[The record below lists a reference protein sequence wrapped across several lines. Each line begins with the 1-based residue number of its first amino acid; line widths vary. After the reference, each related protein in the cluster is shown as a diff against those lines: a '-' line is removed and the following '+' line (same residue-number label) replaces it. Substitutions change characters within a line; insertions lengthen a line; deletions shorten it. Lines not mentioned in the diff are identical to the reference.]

1 MEIVRVVETTG
12 DTGRGTATTG
22 ETSGA
27 ESTLPRRILIA
38 FAVGQLGW
46 AILINLVNTW
56 LIELY
61 SGGLNP
67 VTGATLVT
75 AAVLSLIVG
84 GGRLFDAVIDPLVAK
99 FSDQAAFER
108 GRRLPFMA
116 VGALPSGI
124 FAVLIFVPPNAT
136 ATLLN
141 AVWLVGMTL
150 AFYIALTLYATPYF
164 ALIPELSESTSDRI
178 NLSTGVAIG
187 FAIGLAISAQAAA
200 IWGLVE
206 ASSSLSQTASI
217 QVAIGILSGVAVLC
231 MYAPVFAID
240 EEKHASPAPSAHGI
254 VETLRKFSRN
264 REFVSYVIADFAYFA
279 GLSITQA
286 AFPFYA
292 VALLEI
298 DRGFVGLFLGVIVLV
313 WLALYPVVN
322 VLAKRYGKKT
332 LIRLAFLSLGVVFC
346 FLGFLGLAPVDPVL
360 QGLVASIASAVPM
373 AFLGVLPNA
382 VLGDIAKLDA
392 SETGDSQE
400 GMFYA
405 GRTLVQKIGQSTG
418 LFVLP
423 LLTIL
428 GDEPGDALG
437 IRLTGVIGAV
447 LCFVAFVAFRYYRE
461 EMVTEKLAGYEET
474 TVGD

>member
-1 MEIVRVVETTG
+1 VGQTPGDRASGTG
-12 DTGRGTATTG
+12 A
-22 ETSGA
+22 
-27 ESTLPRRILIA
+27 TLPRRILVA
-38 FAVGQLGW
+38 YGLGQLGW

-56 LIELY
+56 LIDLY

-67 VTGATLVT
+67 ATSATLVT

-116 VGALPSGI
+116 AGALPAGI
-124 FAVLIFVPPNAT
+124 LAVAIFVPPDAT
-136 ATLLN
+136 ASALN
-141 AVWLVGMTL
+141 AVWLVGATL
-150 AFYIALTLYATPYF
+150 AFYVALTLYATPYF
-164 ALIPELSESTSDRI
+164 ALIPELSESTGDRI

-187 FAIGLAISAQAAA
+187 FAIGLAVSAQAGA

-206 ASSSLSQTASI
+206 SMTSFSETASI
-217 QVAIGILSGVAVLC
+217 QVAIAALSGIAVVC
-231 MYAPVFAID
+231 MYAPVVAID
-240 EEKHASPAPSAHGI
+240 EAAHASPTPSAHGI

-298 DRGFVGLFLGVIVLV
+298 DRGFVGLFLGVIVLT
-313 WLALYPVVN
+313 WLLLYPAVN
-322 VLAKRYGKKT
+322 ILAKRVGKKP
-332 LIRLAFLSLGVVFC
+332 LIRVAFLSLGVVFC
-346 FLGFLGLAPVDPVL
+346 FIGFLGLAPLDPIV
-360 QGLVASIASAVPM
+360 QGLLASLAAAVPM

-392 SETGDSQE
+392 SETGDAQE

-405 GRTLVQKIGQSTG
+405 GRTFVQKLGQSTG

-437 IRLTGVIGAV
+437 IRLTGAIGAV
-447 LCFVAFVAFRYYRE
+447 LCFAAFVAFRYYRE

-474 TVGD
+474 TIAD